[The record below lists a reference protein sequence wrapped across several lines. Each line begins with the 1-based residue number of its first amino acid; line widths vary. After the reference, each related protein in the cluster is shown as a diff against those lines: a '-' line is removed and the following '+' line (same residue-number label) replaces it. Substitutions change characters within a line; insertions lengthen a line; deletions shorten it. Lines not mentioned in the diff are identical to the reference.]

1 MPLQLLPVRKFSV
14 PVDLHTV
21 SANGTVHADDKVIPE
36 LHLDIAGNKPYLV
49 KNDLAMLAIIA
60 ANKWKRP
67 ICFTSNQGL
76 QDLGLAK
83 YVRSRGMAYQLVPV
97 EDSRVDLP
105 AAYTT
110 VMQKFRYGNAAI
122 PGVYFDEENR
132 RRLNIIKMAH
142 LDIAQNLLE
151 AGRKEEAKKVLEHY
165 DANVSQANF
174 PYGMTTNLGN
184 VDDRSSAFFLE
195 LAYACGDRPL
205 ALKVSASLKKD
216 LQQQLH
222 YYRSLGEAM
231 PDEQLAINAQQAM
244 QGKNNSLTDKQLS
257 FVADILSSYQLLRQ
271 IADMEAQYQKAV
283 QPALQ

>member
-1 MPLQLLPVRKFSV
+1 
-14 PVDLHTV
+14 
-21 SANGTVHADDKVIPE
+21 
-36 LHLDIAGNKPYLV
+36 
-49 KNDLAMLAIIA
+49 
-60 ANKWKRP
+60 
-67 ICFTSNQGL
+67 
-76 QDLGLAK
+76 
-83 YVRSRGMAYQLVPV
+83 
-97 EDSRVDLP
+97 
-105 AAYTT
+105 
-110 VMQKFRYGNAAI
+110 MQKFRYGNAAI

-142 LDIAQNLLE
+142 LDIAQNLFE

-184 VDDRSSAFFLE
+184 VDDRSSAWLLE
-195 LAYACGDRPL
+195 LAYACGDRAL

-244 QGKNNSLTDKQLS
+244 QGKNNSLSEKQME
-257 FVADILSSYQLLRQ
+257 FVADIVSSYQLLRQ
-271 IADMEAQYQKAV
+271 IADIETQYSAILLR
-283 QPALQ
+283 P